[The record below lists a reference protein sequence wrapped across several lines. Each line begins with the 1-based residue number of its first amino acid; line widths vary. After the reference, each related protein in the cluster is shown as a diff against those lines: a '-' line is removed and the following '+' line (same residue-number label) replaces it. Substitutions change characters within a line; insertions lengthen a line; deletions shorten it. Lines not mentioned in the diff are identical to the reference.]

1 MGKQIKWCSN
11 ECKQK
16 SVNNKYQNYK
26 SQQKRGRERK
36 IEIVNIK
43 GGSCE
48 ICGYNKSL
56 AALSFH
62 HLDPSTKKFGLDLR
76 NLSNRKWDDI
86 LNELKKCQLLCMNCH
101 IEIHQV
107 FHFVNKNL
115 VLLAI
120 FLSIKVIDEGFH
132 FGGDDFVLH
141 ESNLADCAKNTSV
154 FFKYLYGAI
163 AGQKAFGGT
172 SL

>member
-1 MGKQIKWCSN
+1 MKCENCQKSLMGKQLKWCSN
-11 ECKQK
+11 KCKQK

-48 ICGYNKSL
+48 NCGYNKNL

-62 HLDPSTKKFGLDLR
+62 HLDPSFKKFGLDLR

-86 LNELKKCQLLCMNCH
+86 LNELEKCQLLCMNCH
-101 IEIHQV
+101 AEVH
-107 FHFVNKNL
+107 
-115 VLLAI
+115 
-120 FLSIKVIDEGFH
+120 
-132 FGGDDFVLH
+132 H
-141 ESNLADCAKNTSV
+141 E
-154 FFKYLYGAI
+154 
-163 AGQKAFGGT
+163 
-172 SL
+172 